1 MIPITHSNLP
11 AISNEHF
18 EAIKNHLNNSHTKFT
33 YEDINH
39 WFRANGSHLSF
50 KEVILADMKELP
62 RIKNAYHDSPITA
75 EVKYIRDNL
84 YSAYFANSSK
94 YLIDTEYNAAK
105 LVQKLGIIVCPYC
118 NRNFIN
124 NVTYSNRG
132 LKRTSQ
138 MDHYYCKEKYP
149 FLAMSFYNLV
159 PSCPSCNHIKS
170 NIRIYFSPYDTRF
183 KSSELIHFNFKINS
197 IDFIH
202 DASQLEIT
210 LTALNKRMYSNINT
224 LKLKSQYEIHKD
236 IVQELFKNKLIYT
249 ETKLNE
255 IQKDFSGLFT
265 NEEDMKR
272 TLFGNYLNENELHR
286 RPLAKLIS
294 DIYNELATT

>member
-1 MIPITHSNLP
+1 MIPITNSNLP
-11 AISNEHF
+11 VLANEHF
-18 EAIKNHLNNSHTKFT
+18 EAIKIHLKNLRTKYT
-33 YEDINH
+33 YNDINN
-39 WFRANGSHLSF
+39 WFRANGPNLSF

-62 RIKNAYHDSPITA
+62 RIKNAYHGIPISD
-75 EVKYIRDNL
+75 EIKYIRDNL
-84 YSAYFANSSK
+84 YSDYFANSSK

-105 LVQKLGIIVCPYC
+105 LVQKLGIMVCPYC
-118 NRNFIN
+118 NRNYIN

-138 MDHYYCKEKYP
+138 MDHYYSKEKYP

-170 NIRIYFSPYDTRF
+170 NKRIYFSPYDTRF
-183 KSSELIHFNFKINS
+183 KSRELLHFNFKIKS

-210 LTALNKRMYSNINT
+210 LTALNKRINSNINT
-224 LKLKSQYEIHKD
+224 LRLNSQYKIHKD
-236 IVQELFKNKLIYT
+236 IVQELFKNKIIYT
-249 ETKLNE
+249 ETKLKE
-255 IQKDFSGLFT
+255 IHRDFNGLFT

-272 TLFGNYLNENELHR
+272 TLFGNYLSENDLHK
-286 RPLAKLIS
+286 RPLSKLIS
-294 DIYNELATT
+294 DIYNTID

>member
-1 MIPITHSNLP
+1 MIPITNSNLP
-11 AISNEHF
+11 TLAQEHF
-18 EAIKNHLNNSHTKFT
+18 EAIKKHLDNSRTKFS
-33 YEDINH
+33 YNDINN
-39 WFRANGSHLSF
+39 WFRANGSNLSF

-62 RIKNAYHDSPITA
+62 RIKNAYHGSTISDEI
-75 EVKYIRDNL
+75 KYIRDNL

-94 YLIDTEYNAAK
+94 HLIDTDYNAAK

-170 NIRIYFSPYDTRF
+170 NKRIYFSPYDKRF
-183 KSSELIHFNFKINS
+183 KSSELLHFNFKIKS

-202 DASQLEIT
+202 DASQLDVT
-210 LTALNKRMYSNINT
+210 LIALNKRINSNINT
-224 LKLKSQYEIHKD
+224 LKLNSQYKIHKD
-236 IVQELFKNKLIYT
+236 IVQELFKKKLIYT
-249 ETKLNE
+249 ETKLSE
-255 IQKDFSGLFT
+255 IQRDFKGLFS
-265 NEEDMKR
+265 NDEDMKR
-272 TLFGNYLNENELHR
+272 TLFGNYLDEIDLHR
-286 RPLAKLIS
+286 RPLSKLIS
-294 DIYNELATT
+294 DIYNEIDN